1 MWARIRETLADWYIL
16 IFAICLIAGGMCAA
30 SHQAAAPTTTQQ
42 STTQTP
48 TAPSPTSVAMSQQ
61 PQRSPAATPP
71 APSQPSARQTP
82 TTPAGSPAAPVAAPK
97 QTPPPASH
105 DHDTQTMAANAPP
118 PSTKS
123 EQAPVATAAAAT
135 AGGGDAAAGR
145 LVYRKCQACHSMD
158 AGKNLLGPSL
168 AGIMGRKAGI
178 ESAYNYSPAMKQSGL
193 VWDGKTLDAYLAD
206 PQKLVPGNKMPFPGS
221 KPITIAP
228 TSSLTWPQAPNRHRL
243 PSQPI
248 SRHRAQPRRTPRR
261 PRANRRRK
269 ARPERALPTYP
280 TRNSHCGRGS
290 PKAAWSTSAS
300 AERSRT
306 RSIRS

>member
-178 ESAYNYSPAMKQSGL
+178 ES
-193 VWDGKTLDAYLAD
+193 
-206 PQKLVPGNKMPFPGS
+206 
-221 KPITIAP
+221 
-228 TSSLTWPQAPNRHRL
+228 LTWPQAPNRHRL